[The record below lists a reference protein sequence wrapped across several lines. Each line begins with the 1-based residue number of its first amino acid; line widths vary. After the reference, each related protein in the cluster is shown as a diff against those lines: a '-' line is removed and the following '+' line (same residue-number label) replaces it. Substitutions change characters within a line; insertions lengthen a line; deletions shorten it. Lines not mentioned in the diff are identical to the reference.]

1 VFSGVDFDSSMMS
14 LVFAPLEVID
24 ISEELYIN
32 ANFVLGEEYL
42 KAWEKTNGKLIAESC
57 VLLKTNHRDK

>member
-1 VFSGVDFDSSMMS
+1 MS

>member
-1 VFSGVDFDSSMMS
+1 MMS

-24 ISEELYIN
+24 ISEELFIN
-32 ANFVLGEEYL
+32 ANFILGEEYL
-42 KAWEKTNGKLIAESC
+42 KTWEKTNGKLLSDSC